1 VEFYRS
7 FTWPMLQEVKI
18 LKLRDKEKNKRNKSK
33 NPETKIISLEIWRTI
48 KQQLG
53 GIAACKGMN

>member
-1 VEFYRS
+1 
-7 FTWPMLQEVKI
+7 MLQEVKI